1 MPYLCSSSRSGICKR
16 NLPPVWKAK
25 DNEDDSSSSM
35 VDSNIIREICVAE
48 SNTQQYIEDNDL
60 CDKNRGCLR
69 EDICLPPY
77 SIVFYARLML
87 DNGSDMHDTN
97 GSFNMNRN
105 KLSDAWTPEIQ
116 QSVQN
121 TWMERISILR

>member
-1 MPYLCSSSRSGICKR
+1 
-16 NLPPVWKAK
+16 
-25 DNEDDSSSSM
+25 
-35 VDSNIIREICVAE
+35 
-48 SNTQQYIEDNDL
+48 
-60 CDKNRGCLR
+60 
-69 EDICLPPY
+69 
-77 SIVFYARLML
+77 ML